1 MQLSASHPPSLAS
14 EQSRRHSCAK
24 TRDTRIF
31 VAGRSCD
38 TRTTSPSSAGS
49 GLADRSDCRE
59 DVLRGHLARGKSLQQ
74 PCAPGK
80 GFRRDYALGDA
91 ARCPSHMIL
100 ESTPG
105 RALEAVRSL
114 NLHDF
119 AFVRRTD
126 GSFSY
131 AILVHRSRDSKRTD
145 EECLAFAISGGGS
158 LKIVRQK
165 SWGDV
170 VRRVR
175 EPALKSLRSCRDLT
189 TLRSCRET
197 ETEDAAWRP
206 PSVIS
211 FTPENSKDDVSVMSS
226 VSAQARD
233 GRRVLHRGYTR

>member
-1 MQLSASHPPSLAS
+1 
-14 EQSRRHSCAK
+14 
-24 TRDTRIF
+24 
-31 VAGRSCD
+31 
-38 TRTTSPSSAGS
+38 
-49 GLADRSDCRE
+49 
-59 DVLRGHLARGKSLQQ
+59 
-74 PCAPGK
+74 
-80 GFRRDYALGDA
+80 
-91 ARCPSHMIL
+91 MIL

-119 AFVRRTD
+119 AFVRRSD

-131 AILVHRSRDSKRTD
+131 AMVVHRGRDSKRTD

-175 EPALKSLRSCRDLT
+175 EPALKSLRSCQDLT
-189 TLRSCRET
+189 TLRSRRET
-197 ETEDAAWRP
+197 EAKDAAWRP

-211 FTPENSKDDVSVMSS
+211 FTPENSKDNFSVMSS

-233 GRRVLHRGYTR
+233 RRRVLHRGYTR